1 MIEEHS
7 VEVGGTIIEY
17 KVIRSE
23 KRKKTIQVS
32 VDRRT
37 GVLVRAPAV
46 TPADEIRDL
55 MIERAHWIA
64 ERQAIAAAAPPP
76 LQLVSGETLPYL
88 GYEHYLEIQRCAFP
102 APEIELGDGKICVRM
117 PHDVSHDVLD
127 ESRYELTRFAIVEW
141 YKAQAEGFVSDK
153 VTEWLRKM
161 LEVAGKGFG
170 GGDRVDK
177 VIEWLGTVPESWE
190 GYPPNPRVLIGDQRR
205 RWGSC
210 ARNGTLR
217 FNWRLM
223 MLEQTLVDYVVVH
236 ELAHLKVRDH
246 SGNFW
251 RQVSQV
257 MSYYGYPDYR
267 YLRRL
272 LREAEKRG
280 FPL

>member
-37 GVLVRAPAV
+37 GVLVRAPSV

-88 GYEHYLEIQRCAFP
+88 GHEHYLEIQHLEIQRCAL
-102 APEIELGDGKICVRM
+102 APKIELGDGKICVRM
-117 PHDVSHDVLD
+117 PRDVSHDVLD
-127 ESRYELTRFAIVEW
+127 EDRYERTRSAIVKW
-141 YKAQAEGFVSDK
+141 YKEQAKVFVSGK
-153 VTEWLRKM
+153 VTEWLEKM

-170 GGDRVDK
+170 DGDRADR
-177 VIEWLGTVPESWE
+177 VIEWLGKMPESWE
-190 GYPPNPRVLIGDQRR
+190 GSPPNPRVLIGDQRR

-210 ARNGTLR
+210 ARDGTLR

-223 MLEQTLVDYVVVH
+223 MLEVLVVDYVVVH
-236 ELAHLKVRDH
+236 ELAHLKVKNHGEDYW
-246 SGNFW
+246 G
-251 RQVSQV
+251 QVSQV
-257 MSYYGYPDYR
+257 MPDYKYR
-267 YLRRL
+267 RRL

>member
-37 GVLVRAPAV
+37 GVLVRAPSV

-88 GYEHYLEIQRCAFP
+88 DQPDDEHYLEIQRCDVL

-117 PHDVSHDVLD
+117 PRDVSHDMLD
-127 ESRYELTRFAIVEW
+127 EDRYERTRCAIVEW
-141 YKAQAEGFVSDK
+141 YKAQAAVFVSGR
-153 VTEWLRKM
+153 VTEWLEKM

-170 GGDRVDK
+170 DGDRAD
-177 VIEWLGTVPESWE
+177 
-190 GYPPNPRVLIGDQRR
+190 
-205 RWGSC
+205 
-210 ARNGTLR
+210 
-217 FNWRLM
+217 
-223 MLEQTLVDYVVVH
+223 
-236 ELAHLKVRDH
+236 
-246 SGNFW
+246 
-251 RQVSQV
+251 
-257 MSYYGYPDYR
+257 
-267 YLRRL
+267 
-272 LREAEKRG
+272 
-280 FPL
+280 